1 MIVNR
6 QTNLKM
12 KNFIIPLFC
21 LFFLVSNVLFG
32 QRSIRIGYIDTEYVL
47 ESVPEYQTAVSE
59 LDSKVNTWKSDIEKK
74 LNAIEEKKKQLN
86 NESVLLTKE
95 LFDERMEDIL
105 FEESEILDYQR
116 KRFGPEG
123 DLYLQKKQLIQ
134 PVQDQIFSA
143 VQDIAKT
150 KRYDFIFDKSSDVVM
165 LYSANKY
172 DISDQVIKAITRS
185 SKRKQANTKSEKKVL
200 EDEEVVPVVD
210 NELDERQ
217 KALEEKKAQRAK
229 LIEDRKKAQIARR
242 DSLRLVAEAKRKG
255 VSYEELKMQKENT
268 SEISNKTKTTNN
280 TDEISE
286 KPSIESK
293 SKEAVVET
301 EKKSTETQ
309 KTTNKSSI
317 FPPEDSKSETEKPL
331 TEREKR
337 KKALDEKRQR
347 ILKQRAEAKR
357 KQDSIN
363 NLN

>member
-1 MIVNR
+1 MIVNT

-12 KNFIIPLFC
+12 KNFIIPLCC
-21 LFFLVSNVLFG
+21 LFFLCSNVLLA

-185 SKRKQANTKSEKKVL
+185 SKRKQANTKSEKKAL

-268 SEISNKTKTTNN
+268 AEMSNKTKTTNN
-280 TDEISE
+280 TDEITE
-286 KPSIESK
+286 KPSEDSK
-293 SKEAVVET
+293 PKEAVVET

>member
-32 QRSIRIGYIDTEYVL
+32 QRTIRIGYIDTEYVL

-172 DISDQVIKAITRS
+172 DISDQVIKAISRS
-185 SKRKQANTKSEKKVL
+185 SKRKQANTKSEKKAL

-268 SEISNKTKTTNN
+268 SEASNKTKITNN

>member
-32 QRSIRIGYIDTEYVL
+32 QRTIRIGYIDTEYVL

-185 SKRKQANTKSEKKVL
+185 SKRKQANTKSEKKAL

-268 SEISNKTKTTNN
+268 SEASNKTKTTNN

-293 SKEAVVET
+293 SKEAIVET

>member
-32 QRSIRIGYIDTEYVL
+32 QRTIRIGYIDTEYVL

-293 SKEAVVET
+293 SKEAIVET

>member
-32 QRSIRIGYIDTEYVL
+32 QRTIRIGYIDTEYVL

-172 DISDQVIKAITRS
+172 DISDQVIKAISRS
-185 SKRKQANTKSEKKVL
+185 SKRKQANTKSEKKAL

-293 SKEAVVET
+293 SKEAIVET

>member
-1 MIVNR
+1 
-6 QTNLKM
+6 
-12 KNFIIPLFC
+12 
-21 LFFLVSNVLFG
+21 
-32 QRSIRIGYIDTEYVL
+32 
-47 ESVPEYQTAVSE
+47 
-59 LDSKVNTWKSDIEKK
+59 
-74 LNAIEEKKKQLN
+74 
-86 NESVLLTKE
+86 
-95 LFDERMEDIL
+95 
-105 FEESEILDYQR
+105 
-116 KRFGPEG
+116 
-123 DLYLQKKQLIQ
+123 
-134 PVQDQIFSA
+134 
-143 VQDIAKT
+143 
-150 KRYDFIFDKSSDVVM
+150 M

>member
-1 MIVNR
+1 
-6 QTNLKM
+6 M
-12 KNFIIPLFC
+12 KNFIIPLCC
-21 LFFLVSNVLFG
+21 LFFLCSNVLLA

-105 FEESEILDYQR
+105 FEETEILDYQR

-185 SKRKQANTKSEKKVL
+185 SKRKQANTKSEKKAL

-242 DSLRLVAEAKRKG
+242 DSLRLLAEAKRKG

-268 SEISNKTKTTNN
+268 SETLNKTKTTNN

-286 KPSIESK
+286 KPSMESK

>member
-268 SEISNKTKTTNN
+268 SEASNKTKTTNN

>member
-32 QRSIRIGYIDTEYVL
+32 QRTIRIGYIDTEYVL

-185 SKRKQANTKSEKKVL
+185 SKRKQANTKSEKKAL

>member
-12 KNFIIPLFC
+12 KNFIIPLCC
-21 LFFLVSNVLFG
+21 LFFLCSNVLLA

-134 PVQDQIFSA
+134 PVQDQVFSA

-185 SKRKQANTKSEKKVL
+185 SKRKQANTKSEKKAL

-268 SEISNKTKTTNN
+268 YETSNKTKTTNN

-293 SKEAVVET
+293 SKQAVVET

>member
-32 QRSIRIGYIDTEYVL
+32 QRTIRIGYIDTEYVL

-150 KRYDFIFDKSSDVVM
+150 KRYDFIFDKSYEVVM
-165 LYSANKY
+165 LYTANKY
-172 DISDQVIKAITRS
+172 DISDQVIKAISRS
-185 SKRKQANTKSEKKVL
+185 SKRKQANTKSEKKAL

-293 SKEAVVET
+293 SKEAIVET

>member
-1 MIVNR
+1 MIVNT

-12 KNFIIPLFC
+12 KNFIIPLCC
-21 LFFLVSNVLFG
+21 LFFLCSNVLLA

-134 PVQDQIFSA
+134 PVQDQVFSA

-185 SKRKQANTKSEKKVL
+185 SKRKQANTKSEKKAL

-268 SEISNKTKTTNN
+268 AEMSNNTKTTNN
-280 TDEISE
+280 TDEITE
-286 KPSIESK
+286 KPSEDSK
-293 SKEAVVET
+293 PKEAVVET

-337 KKALDEKRQR
+337 EKALDEKRQR

>member
-1 MIVNR
+1 MIVNT

-12 KNFIIPLFC
+12 KNFIIPLCC
-21 LFFLVSNVLFG
+21 LFFLCSNVLLA

-134 PVQDQIFSA
+134 PVQDQVFSA

-185 SKRKQANTKSEKKVL
+185 SKRKQANTKSEKKAL

-268 SEISNKTKTTNN
+268 SETSNKTKTTNN

>member
-32 QRSIRIGYIDTEYVL
+32 QRTIRIGYIDTEYVL

-150 KRYDFIFDKSSDVVM
+150 KRYDLNKKIKNNYHLSLSQSFFNDFSNFYLQDLALKHKLKRNYTEIDKFLS
-165 LYSANKY
+165 N
-172 DISDQVIKAITRS
+172 Q
-185 SKRKQANTKSEKKVL
+185 
-200 EDEEVVPVVD
+200 
-210 NELDERQ
+210 
-217 KALEEKKAQRAK
+217 
-229 LIEDRKKAQIARR
+229 
-242 DSLRLVAEAKRKG
+242 
-255 VSYEELKMQKENT
+255 
-268 SEISNKTKTTNN
+268 EI
-280 TDEISE
+280 
-286 KPSIESK
+286 
-293 SKEAVVET
+293 
-301 EKKSTETQ
+301 
-309 KTTNKSSI
+309 
-317 FPPEDSKSETEKPL
+317 
-331 TEREKR
+331 
-337 KKALDEKRQR
+337 
-347 ILKQRAEAKR
+347 
-357 KQDSIN
+357 IN
-363 NLN
+363 

>member
-32 QRSIRIGYIDTEYVL
+32 QRTIRIGYIDTEYVL
-47 ESVPEYQTAVSE
+47 ESVPEYQTVVSE

-172 DISDQVIKAITRS
+172 DISDQVIKAISRS
-185 SKRKQANTKSEKKVL
+185 SKRKQANTKSEKKAL

>member
-32 QRSIRIGYIDTEYVL
+32 QRTIRIGYIDTEYVL

-172 DISDQVIKAITRS
+172 DISDQVIKAISRS
-185 SKRKQANTKSEKKVL
+185 SKRKQANTKSEKKAL

>member
-185 SKRKQANTKSEKKVL
+185 SKRKQANTKSEKKAL

>member
-21 LFFLVSNVLFG
+21 LFFLVSNVLFS

-185 SKRKQANTKSEKKVL
+185 SKRKQANTKSEKKAL

-268 SEISNKTKTTNN
+268 AEASNKTKTTNN

-286 KPSIESK
+286 KPSEDSK
-293 SKEAVVET
+293 SKEAAVQT

>member
-32 QRSIRIGYIDTEYVL
+32 QRTIRIGYIDTEYVL
-47 ESVPEYQTAVSE
+47 ESVPEYQTVVSE

-185 SKRKQANTKSEKKVL
+185 SKRKQANTKSEKKAL

>member
-32 QRSIRIGYIDTEYVL
+32 QRTIRIGYIDTEYVL

-172 DISDQVIKAITRS
+172 DISDQVIKAISRS
-185 SKRKQANTKSEKKVL
+185 SKRKQANTKSEKKAL

-255 VSYEELKMQKENT
+255 VSYEELKMQKKNT

>member
-1 MIVNR
+1 MIVNI
-6 QTNLKM
+6 QTNLIM
-12 KNFIIPLFC
+12 KNYIIPLSC
-21 LFFLVSNVLFG
+21 LLFFYSNVLVG

-105 FEESEILDYQR
+105 FEENEILDYQR
-116 KRFGPEG
+116 KRFGPNG

-143 VQDIAKT
+143 VQDIAET

-172 DISDQVIKAITRS
+172 DISDQVVKAITRS
-185 SKRKQANTKSEKKVL
+185 SKRKQANTKSEKKEL
-200 EDEEVVPVVD
+200 ENEEVVPVVD
-210 NELDERQ
+210 NDLDERQ
-217 KALEEKKAQRAK
+217 KALEEKKAQRAR

-255 VSYEELKMQKENT
+255 ISYEELKMQKDTTSEGTNEANT
-268 SEISNKTKTTNN
+268 SNSTDKIS
-280 TDEISE
+280 I
-286 KPSIESK
+286 K
-293 SKEAVVET
+293 SKEDSKPKEEIIET
-301 EKKSTETQ
+301 EKKSTETEN
-309 KTTNKSSI
+309 TTNKSSI
-317 FPPEDSKSETEKPL
+317 FPPENSKSETEKPL

>member
-6 QTNLKM
+6 QNHLKM
-12 KNFIIPLFC
+12 KNFIIPLC
-21 LFFLVSNVLFG
+21 LVFFLGSNVLFG

-74 LNAIEEKKKQLN
+74 LNSIEEKKKQLN
-86 NESVLLTKE
+86 NESILLTKE

-105 FEESEILDYQR
+105 FEENEILDYQR
-116 KRFGPEG
+116 KRFGPNG

-172 DISDQVIKAITRS
+172 DISDQVIRAITRS
-185 SKRKQANTKSEKKVL
+185 SKRKQANTKSEKKAL
-200 EDEEVVPVVD
+200 EEEEVVPVVD

-255 VSYEELKMQKENT
+255 VTYEALKMQKENS
-268 SEISNKTKTTNN
+268 SEYTNASKTTNN
-280 TDEISE
+280 TDEISK
-286 KPSIESK
+286 KPSEDSK
-293 SKEAVVET
+293 SKEEDSET

>member
-32 QRSIRIGYIDTEYVL
+32 QRTIRIGYIDTEYVL

>member
-32 QRSIRIGYIDTEYVL
+32 QRTIRIGYIDTEYVL

-172 DISDQVIKAITRS
+172 DISDQVIKAISRS
-185 SKRKQANTKSEKKVL
+185 SKRKQANTKSEKKAL

-268 SEISNKTKTTNN
+268 SEASNKTKTTNN

-293 SKEAVVET
+293 SKEAIVET

>member
-21 LFFLVSNVLFG
+21 IFFLVSNVLFG

-185 SKRKQANTKSEKKVL
+185 SKRKQANTKSEKKAL